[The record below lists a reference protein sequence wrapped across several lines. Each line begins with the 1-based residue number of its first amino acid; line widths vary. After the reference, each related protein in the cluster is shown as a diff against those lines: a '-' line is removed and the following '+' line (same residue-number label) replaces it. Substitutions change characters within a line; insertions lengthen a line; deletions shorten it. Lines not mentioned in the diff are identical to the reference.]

1 MFDTETNTLG
11 KAAQLCQL
19 SATDKSGLHLF
30 SKYILPSQN
39 ISISASSVNKLT
51 IKTTGGISLLFK
63 DHQPVESVPVK
74 EALGDFVAYL
84 KENIARAQSRT
95 NKQVR
100 TILMGHNATTF
111 DTPILLRNGGD
122 AFTEELKS
130 MDVWFA
136 DSLPLFKSLLK
147 SENASL
153 KQSDG
158 TFPKP
163 NQSSLYKCLFHES
176 FDAHDALEDAVALRK
191 IIFSSPLDLP
201 EKSIVEN
208 CSMVT
213 TTHAADTMKYLD
225 HRHMLLQSLS
235 GRLFNPGPIK
245 KQIAKKIAG
254 SGLV

>member
-1 MFDTETNTLG
+1 MYESGIGLNATPQSSSLLDEVSVFVDITTTQLHQFESVVTAYTARPLAKQATHNANTFYNFLLFDTETNTLG

-95 NKQVR
+95 NKQVH

-111 DTPILLRNGGD
+111 DTSILLRNGGN
-122 AFTEELKS
+122 AFTRS
-130 MDVWFA
+130 
-136 DSLPLFKSLLK
+136 
-147 SENASL
+147 
-153 KQSDG
+153 
-158 TFPKP
+158 
-163 NQSSLYKCLFHES
+163 
-176 FDAHDALEDAVALRK
+176 
-191 IIFSSPLDLP
+191 
-201 EKSIVEN
+201 
-208 CSMVT
+208 
-213 TTHAADTMKYLD
+213 
-225 HRHMLLQSLS
+225 
-235 GRLFNPGPIK
+235 
-245 KQIAKKIAG
+245 
-254 SGLV
+254 

>member
-1 MFDTETNTLG
+1 
-11 KAAQLCQL
+11 
-19 SATDKSGLHLF
+19 
-30 SKYILPSQN
+30 
-39 ISISASSVNKLT
+39 
-51 IKTTGGISLLFK
+51 
-63 DHQPVESVPVK
+63 
-74 EALGDFVAYL
+74 
-84 KENIARAQSRT
+84 
-95 NKQVR
+95 
-100 TILMGHNATTF
+100 
-111 DTPILLRNGGD
+111 
-122 AFTEELKS
+122 
-130 MDVWFA
+130 MDVSFA

-245 KQIAKKIAG
+245 KQIAEKIAG
-254 SGLV
+254 SGLAYDDLQRVFTEFGKDGLIGILSKLPSSRPTSSRVTRNTRILAAIFKYFRDGP